1 MFFYYRAGLQ
11 LRFKFSCQSLIR
23 LRVEEEMHM
32 TGKQQNMIDKLPDT
46 VGPATLPELEDMALS
61 KKLHLAKVSWV
72 HHWSDGLFS
81 FRIERPPSF
90 RFRSGEFVMI
100 GLKDGEKPL
109 MRAYSIASPSWEDH
123 LEFFSVKVPGGPLT
137 SRLQHLE
144 AGNYIFLSRKPV
156 GTLIVD
162 ALKPGKRLFMVGTG
176 TGLAPFL
183 SVLRDPETHEKFEEI
198 IITHTVRE
206 EQELAYRD
214 FLETEIHNDEIFG
227 ELLKDRFT
235 YYPTVT
241 RGDFKTKGR
250 ITDRIRAGDFAGDLG
265 LIGNRFNPE
274 TARVMVCGSLAFN
287 REMATMLEE
296 HGLEEG
302 HNAKPGGF
310 VLEKAFVG

>member
-1 MFFYYRAGLQ
+1 MDTSF
-11 LRFKFSCQSLIR
+11 
-23 LRVEEEMHM
+23 
-32 TGKQQNMIDKLPDT
+32 QQMDPPTTDS
-46 VGPATLPELEDMALS
+46 VGSATLLELEHMAEK
-61 KKLHLAKVSWV
+61 KKLHLLKVTWV

-81 FRIERPPSF
+81 FRVERPPSF

-100 GLKDGEKPL
+100 GLKDGDKPL

-137 SRLQHLE
+137 SRLQHLQV
-144 AGNYIFLSRKPV
+144 GNHIFVSNKPV
-156 GTLIVD
+156 GTLIID
-162 ALKPGKRLFMVGTG
+162 ALQPGKRLFMVGTG

-183 SVLRDPETHEKFEEI
+183 SVLRDPETFEKFDEVV
-198 IITHTVRE
+198 ITHTVRE

-214 FLETEIHNDEIFG
+214 FLETEIHQDELFG
-227 ELLKDRFT
+227 DLLEGRFT

-241 RGDFKTKGR
+241 RGDFRTKGR
-250 ITDRIRAGDFAGDLG
+250 ITDRIRAGEFARDLG

-287 REMATMLEE
+287 KDMAAMLEE
-296 HGLEEG
+296 HGLVEG
-302 HNAKPGGF
+302 HNNAPGGF